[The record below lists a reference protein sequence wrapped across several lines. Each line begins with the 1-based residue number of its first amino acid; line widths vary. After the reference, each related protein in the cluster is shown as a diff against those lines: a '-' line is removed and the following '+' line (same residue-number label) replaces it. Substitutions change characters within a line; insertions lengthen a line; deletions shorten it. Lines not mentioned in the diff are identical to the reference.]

1 MMIEQKYRWKN
12 KEIREQASVLDGIKE
27 PTLLLTNATFLHS
40 ILRMWMTANIWIYK
54 DRIVYI
60 GEKLPQSTTN
70 CEVVD
75 CTGYKLVPG
84 YIEPHAHPFHIYN
97 PVAFANFAG
106 QTGTTTLVNDN
117 LALFLQNNQEKAF
130 SFMKELN
137 ELPVSTYW
145 WTRFDSTTE
154 LKYESEIFSSGNIQA
169 WLEHSRVV
177 QGGELTAW
185 SQLLDGDDLLLYW
198 VQEAKRL
205 GKKVEGHFQH
215 ASDMTLA
222 KMKLFGA
229 DSDHQALSGEDVY
242 QRLLHGY
249 SVLIQHSS
257 LYAQLPKILQEMNE
271 LGIQQYDK
279 IMLTTDGSS
288 PAFYKD
294 GLSDRL
300 IKITLEN
307 GVPAIDAY
315 HMVSYNVANHF
326 NLLAHHGMI
335 ATGRIAH
342 INFLEDEMNPT
353 PVSVLAKGQW
363 MKKEGKM
370 IETKSTIEWG
380 KYGLSPLKKTWEL
393 QSSDWQFSIP
403 IGIEMTGEF
412 ETKPYQVKLDA
423 SREEIPEDVDEHY
436 FVYFD
441 RKGKWKVNTL
451 IKGFAKQ
458 LDGFASSFSSSGDFF
473 VIGKS
478 KQDMKLAFEKMRES
492 GGGVVLVEKGEV
504 IFDMPLTIGG
514 FMSDEELPELFV
526 IDETCRQ
533 LLKDRGFNY
542 GDPFITL
549 LFLTATYLPYFRIT
563 QKGMYDVKNKNIL
576 LPALMR

>member
-1 MMIEQKYRWKN
+1 
-12 KEIREQASVLDGIKE
+12 
-27 PTLLLTNATFLHS
+27 
-40 ILRMWMTANIWIYK
+40 
-54 DRIVYI
+54 
-60 GEKLPQSTTN
+60 
-70 CEVVD
+70 
-75 CTGYKLVPG
+75 
-84 YIEPHAHPFHIYN
+84 
-97 PVAFANFAG
+97 
-106 QTGTTTLVNDN
+106 
-117 LALFLQNNQEKAF
+117 
-130 SFMKELN
+130 
-137 ELPVSTYW
+137 
-145 WTRFDSTTE
+145 
-154 LKYESEIFSSGNIQA
+154 IFSSGNIQA

-342 INFLEDEMNPT
+342 INFLEDEMNP
-353 PVSVLAKGQW
+353 
-363 MKKEGKM
+363 
-370 IETKSTIEWG
+370 
-380 KYGLSPLKKTWEL
+380 
-393 QSSDWQFSIP
+393 
-403 IGIEMTGEF
+403 
-412 ETKPYQVKLDA
+412 
-423 SREEIPEDVDEHY
+423 
-436 FVYFD
+436 
-441 RKGKWKVNTL
+441 
-451 IKGFAKQ
+451 
-458 LDGFASSFSSSGDFF
+458 
-473 VIGKS
+473 
-478 KQDMKLAFEKMRES
+478 
-492 GGGVVLVEKGEV
+492 
-504 IFDMPLTIGG
+504 
-514 FMSDEELPELFV
+514 
-526 IDETCRQ
+526 
-533 LLKDRGFNY
+533 
-542 GDPFITL
+542 
-549 LFLTATYLPYFRIT
+549 
-563 QKGMYDVKNKNIL
+563 
-576 LPALMR
+576 